1 MENSRPTGPMGSSE
15 PTPQSTDTSPAPD
28 TTAPQAP
35 SAHSPSWLLALGALG
50 VVFGDIGTSPLYAF
64 RTAFSM
70 EHNAVT
76 IAPDNVYGIISM
88 VLWTITLIVTIK
100 YVLLVMRADNEGQG
114 GILALVA
121 LLRNNLANRKKL
133 GTTVTLLGMLGAAL
147 FYGDAIITPA
157 ISVLSAA
164 EGLTVVS
171 PGLEKWVLPV
181 AVVVLTG
188 LFLIQPFGTGRVGNA
203 FGPVMLVWFATMAAL
218 GIPQIIN
225 HPQILVSLSP
235 HWAVELL
242 VRHPFQAF
250 VLMGAVV
257 LTVTGA
263 EALYADLGHFGARAV
278 RVSWFAVV
286 MPALML
292 IYLGQGALV
301 ISPPEAVDNPFF
313 YLAPPALRVPLVI
326 LATLATVIASQAV
339 ISGAF
344 SLTRQAIRLGL
355 LPRLAIRHTSRREE
369 GQIYLSVVNWVLLIS
384 VMSLV
389 LLFAS
394 SEKLAHAYGLA
405 VTGNLILVTVLFSLF
420 AARVW
425 HWAWWK
431 ISLFV
436 IIMGTVEIWLFSA
449 SATKLFD
456 GGWLPL
462 LIALVLLIVMT
473 TWESGSRHVARV
485 REDLEGPLPQFV
497 ESLPHRQIRRVPGVA
512 VFPHA
517 VSGTTPVALTKFVTD
532 FHILPEHVVIVQII
546 HENVPHIRPDDRI
559 SVDDVGS
566 ASDGIVHV
574 GIRVG
579 FTDDQDIPRNLA
591 LAVDKTPELRIDLG
605 QASYVLSVLTLRPSR
620 VSRLRNWRQR
630 LFLSLEKNQANRTE
644 IFHLPPTRTIV
655 LGTELH
661 L

>member
-1 MENSRPTGPMGSSE
+1 M
-15 PTPQSTDTSPAPD
+15 
-28 TTAPQAP
+28 
-35 SAHSPSWLLALGALG
+35 
-50 VVFGDIGTSPLYAF
+50 VFGDIGTSPLYALH
-64 RTAFSM
+64 TAFSM

-76 IAPDNVYGIISM
+76 IAPENVYGIISM

-100 YVLLVMRADNEGQG
+100 YVSLVMRADNEGQG

-121 LLRNNLANRKKL
+121 LLRTHLANRKKL
-133 GTTVTLLGMLGAAL
+133 GTAVTVLGMLGAAL

-164 EGLTVVS
+164 EGLSVVS
-171 PGLEKWVLPV
+171 PGLADWVVPV
-181 AVVVLTG
+181 AVVVLAG
-188 LFLIQPFGTGRVGNA
+188 LFLIQPYGTGRVGNA

-218 GIPQIIN
+218 GVPQIIR

-286 MPALML
+286 MPALVL

-301 ISPPEAVDNPFF
+301 ISHPEAVDNPFF

-355 LPRLAIRHTSRREE
+355 LPRLAVRHTSRREE
-369 GQIYLSVVNWVLLIS
+369 GQIYLPVVNWILLFS
-384 VMSLV
+384 VMGLV
-389 LLFAS
+389 LSFAS

-405 VTGNLILVTVLFSLF
+405 VTGNLLLVTVLFSLF

-425 HWAWWK
+425 HWAGWRV
-431 ISLFV
+431 SLFAV
-436 IIMGTVEIWLFSA
+436 IMGSVEIWLFSA

-462 LIALVLLIVMT
+462 LIALILMVVMT
-473 TWESGSRHVARV
+473 TWESGSRHVTRTR
-485 REDLEGPLPQFV
+485 RELEGPLRHFV
-497 ESLPHRQIRRVPGVA
+497 ASLPHRQIRRVPGVA

-517 VSGTTPVALTKFVTD
+517 TTGTTPLALVKFVTD
-532 FHILPEHVVIVQII
+532 FHILPEHVVIVRII
-546 HENVPHIRPDDRI
+546 HENVPHVQPGDRI
-559 SVDDVGS
+559 TVDEVGS
-566 ASDGIVHV
+566 ASDGIAHV

-579 FTDDQDIPRNLA
+579 FTDDQDIPHNLA
-591 LAVDKTPELRIDLG
+591 LAVDKTPELTIDLD

-620 VSRLRNWRQR
+620 VSRLRDWRQR
-630 LFLSLEKNQANRTE
+630 LFLSLERNQANRTE